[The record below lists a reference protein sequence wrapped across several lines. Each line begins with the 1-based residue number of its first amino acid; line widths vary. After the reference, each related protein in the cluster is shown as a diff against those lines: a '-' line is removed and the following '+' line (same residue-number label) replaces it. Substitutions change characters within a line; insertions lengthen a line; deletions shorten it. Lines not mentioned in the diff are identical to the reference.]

1 MLSSISW
8 QHYIAAIVI
17 ITVSYYLY
25 VILRYYQREI
35 ANLFNRRSTST
46 EMFAGV
52 QAAPI
57 EVMGKA
63 KPDIGVKLSEASELQ
78 FTEASPDDPG
88 IASEPVPFANGH
100 EASSELIH
108 EANNLIE
115 AFKDLDN
122 KQEFLSLLGILIES
136 YKRYSDEIDLPA
148 AVDRVITIA
157 REKLQFPV
165 TSSDLPHN
173 WA

>member
-25 VILRYYQREI
+25 VVLRYYQKEI
-35 ANLFNRRSTST
+35 ANLFNRRSPST

-63 KPDIGVKLSEASELQ
+63 KPDIGVKLSDASELQ
-78 FTEASPDDPG
+78 FSEASPDDPE
-88 IASEPVPFANGH
+88 ILSESGPFKNTYQP
-100 EASSELIH
+100 STELIQ

-115 AFKDLDN
+115 AFKNLDN
-122 KQEFLSLLGILIES
+122 KQEFLSLLGILIDS
-136 YKRYSDEIDLPA
+136 YKRYSDEIDLPSA
-148 AVDRVITIA
+148 LDRVITTA
-157 REKLQFPV
+157 KVKLQFPI
-165 TSSDLPHN
+165 TSSDLPKS

>member
-25 VILRYYQREI
+25 VVLRYYQKEI
-35 ANLFNRRSTST
+35 ANLFNRKSTST

-63 KPDIGVKLSEASELQ
+63 KPDNGVHLSDASELQ
-78 FTEASPDDPG
+78 FTEASADEPE
-88 IASEPVPFANGH
+88 ILSESVPFANGH
-100 EASSELIH
+100 QPSSELIN

-115 AFKDLDN
+115 AFKDVDN
-122 KQEFLSLLGILIES
+122 KQEFLSLLCILIDS

-148 AVDRVITIA
+148 ALDRVITIA
-157 REKLQFPV
+157 REKLQFSV

>member
-25 VILRYYQREI
+25 VVLRYYQKEI
-35 ANLFNRRSTST
+35 ANLFNRKSTST
-46 EMFAGV
+46 EMFAGL

-63 KPDIGVKLSEASELQ
+63 KPDIGVMLSEASELQ
-78 FTEASPDDPG
+78 FTEASPDDPE
-88 IASEPVPFANGH
+88 ILSDAVPFANGH
-100 EASSELIH
+100 QPSTELIQ

-122 KQEFLSLLGILIES
+122 KQEFLSLLGILIDS
-136 YKRYSDEIDLPA
+136 YKSYSDEIDLPA
-148 AVDRVITIA
+148 TLDRVITITK
-157 REKLQFPV
+157 EKLQFPV

>member
-1 MLSSISW
+1 MLSSFSW

-25 VILRYYQREI
+25 VVLRYYQKEI

-46 EMFAGV
+46 EMFTSV
-52 QAAPI
+52 QTAPI

-63 KPDIGVKLSEASELQ
+63 KPDNGIKFSDASELQ
-78 FTEASPDDPG
+78 FTEASPDDPE
-88 IASEPVPFANGH
+88 IVSEPVPFANTH
-100 EASSELIH
+100 QPSSELIQ

-122 KQEFLSLLGILIES
+122 KQEFLSLLGILIDS

-148 AVDRVITIA
+148 ALDRVITMA
-157 REKLQFPV
+157 SEKLKFPV

>member
-25 VILRYYQREI
+25 VVLRYYQKEI
-35 ANLFNRRSTST
+35 ANLFNRKPTPA
-46 EMFAGV
+46 EMFVGV

-63 KPDIGVKLSEASELQ
+63 KPDVGVKLSDASELQ
-78 FTEASPDDPG
+78 FTEALPD
-88 IASEPVPFANGH
+88 EPEILCGSTTVTESYQP
-100 EASSELIH
+100 STELIQ
-108 EANNLIE
+108 EANDLIE
-115 AFKDLDN
+115 AFKDIDN
-122 KQEFLSLLGILIES
+122 KQEFLSLLGILINS
-136 YKRYSDEIDLPA
+136 YKRYKDEIDLPETIG
-148 AVDRVITIA
+148 RVIA
-157 REKLQFPV
+157 RAKENLQFQI
-165 TSSDLPHN
+165 SSNDLPDN